1 MQFILLNKIA
11 KFDRKLVKQNHKLE
25 MFKTK
30 PSTIIVLSEMRDLA
44 ARVDLFVG
52 EIFVPTPDLQQLF
65 GSSDFSSSES
75 CVSMFI
81 FLR

>member
-1 MQFILLNKIA
+1 
-11 KFDRKLVKQNHKLE
+11 

-30 PSTIIVLSEMRDLA
+30 PLTIIVLSEVRDLA
-44 ARVDLFVG
+44 ARVDLFIG
-52 EIFVPTPDLQQLF
+52 EVFVPTPDLQQLF

-81 FLR
+81 FYDNFLNFQYL